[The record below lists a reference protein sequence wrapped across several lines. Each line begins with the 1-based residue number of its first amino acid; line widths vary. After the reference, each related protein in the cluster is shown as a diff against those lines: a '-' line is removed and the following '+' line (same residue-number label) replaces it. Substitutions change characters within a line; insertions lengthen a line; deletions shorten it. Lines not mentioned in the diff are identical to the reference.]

1 MAPFLLFD
9 VIITNRFSK
18 SVTIQHKV
26 HFAYMLVIIYI
37 SKRPLIVP
45 FIVVN
50 KSVTIL
56 NWSSIVDKRDRIEKS
71 APVRDSGLL

>member
-1 MAPFLLFD
+1 
-9 VIITNRFSK
+9 
-18 SVTIQHKV
+18 
-26 HFAYMLVIIYI
+26 MLVIIYI
-37 SKRPLIVP
+37 SKRLLTVP